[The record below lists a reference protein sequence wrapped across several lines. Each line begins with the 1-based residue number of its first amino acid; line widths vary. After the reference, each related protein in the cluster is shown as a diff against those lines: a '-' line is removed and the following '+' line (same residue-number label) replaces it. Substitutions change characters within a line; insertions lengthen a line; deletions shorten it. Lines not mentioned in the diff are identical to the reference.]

1 MHIELL
7 SVVVLFVWESQVPSL
22 RSHLVI
28 ELLLF
33 GSARKVPKS
42 ATMTVMECWT
52 FSNKICPSIHDAR

>member
-33 GSARKVPKS
+33 CFARKVPKS
-42 ATMTVMECWT
+42 AS
-52 FSNKICPSIHDAR
+52 SNDSEQ